1 MKSVTSPAPF
11 IKVFS
16 FCNVES
22 SAGEAFSKQ
31 LSNTL
36 RFLRKKKTGEVESPA
51 LSHTSYTSGHTW
63 IRTHMCL
70 SRASS
75 FPSIWLRPWG
85 RAGETRKV
93 HLYFL
98 LFSALGTVFWSV
110 LYNGRLSLCK
120 QFLKCYKML

>member
-1 MKSVTSPAPF
+1 MKSVTSPVPF

-36 RFLRKKKTGEVESPA
+36 RFLRKQKTGEVESPA

-75 FPSIWLRPWG
+75 FPPFDCYL
-85 RAGETRKV
+85 GEGLV
-93 HLYFL
+93 
-98 LFSALGTVFWSV
+98 
-110 LYNGRLSLCK
+110 
-120 QFLKCYKML
+120 